1 MRCLIIL
8 GLCLS
13 AFYFNMGLTSAAETQ
28 TFPNLPE
35 IKPLL
40 KPATDWPTGKY
51 WTGKTVGSKDFYL
64 SEQGNY
70 IRMTEKGSWPY
81 YETGFFPVIIPGH
94 WSLSVFNPDAKL
106 APWQKEQVNQ
116 FLQNKWPL
124 FSINYIRMQGW
135 EAPAPVTLE
144 RVNDIWIG
152 DGQPEEPVYRLEPV
166 FHYISTG
173 QKWQGSSMYLWKDTS
188 AVDYLKNE
196 LIPTLEKEI
205 PGCTVPGFQWTRKA
219 MKQLCDI
226 YCETYLSKSIR
237 PIAWTMYLS
246 PYMIAEMPNVV
257 TVASKGGDA
266 RLLALQRGVARQSGG
281 GKFLLSWRGHEPTE
295 RYAYLKGNIFNL
307 PDRENWGYPLPHLK
321 YYIFR
326 PYLLGENYY
335 MNEGF
340 PGSLIHDMDGNE
352 TFQLTALGKITKDL
366 LDYVNRVPERG
377 TVYTPVAL
385 VQGWDRGDEQHYF
398 GKVAFD
404 NADWMN
410 YALLNDLLLPE
421 HRHTRNTQEYSVTAP
436 FGEIMDL
443 LQPNPNKTVD
453 PKIFDGYKVL
463 VLMGGVTLSEQYK
476 TVLQDYV
483 RNGGIIVINAA
494 DAKGQFDR
502 GFTGVEIGSSFQ
514 ATEVKNDLSGKIFS
528 EKQFNCFQLSL
539 NGAET
544 LYSSGGKPAVT
555 ANHYGK
561 GQVIVTAPE
570 HMLAIDKEPTVEGAL
585 KKRVIRP
592 LLLTFWT
599 DFFDS
604 LFASVSPFEVR
615 VRPEDKPD
623 ISWSICKKG
632 DKWTLALY
640 NYSLKREELVQD
652 SVGTACVTANYPYKA
667 VPVEIVCRFPA
678 EDVVELFEGREV
690 KIQKIDG
697 YTHIRLMCRGGDIGI
712 YEFSRTRT
720 PLPEFTRY
728 INFVLNKPVKA
739 SSTFKGYSQE
749 YAVDGKEGNGNSWW
763 QSGEQKGEFAMP
775 QWLNVD
781 LQQPELIDHVKLIF
795 HVWEQRESELRQN
808 VYKYQV
814 QTSMDGKEWQTVI
827 DESRNENPAQ
837 PGGMETWFKPV
848 KARYVKLLVLRNSSN
863 GGAQV
868 VEFSVMGNKT
878 EQYMP
883 KRKFARPELTQLL
896 PEYISTAPDKK
907 KVYLTKLEPLSVKP
921 GWMPSGKQWNEL
933 NGWVKLYT
941 GMESSEGM
949 ECMESLYGESVFEA
963 VYQISSDAKY
973 FAAIC
978 GFGNRDRRASV
989 EFKVYVDD
997 QLKFDSGIYRIGQ
1010 TPLPVVVD
1018 IEGAKKL
1025 KLVTTDAGD
1034 GIACDYAWW
1043 GDARFILK

>member
-1 MRCLIIL
+1 MRLSVLWFCAVCLNAGIVSGKDL
-8 GLCLS
+8 Q
-13 AFYFNMGLTSAAETQ
+13 YF
-28 TFPNLPE
+28 PVLPE
-35 IKPLL
+35 IKPLF
-40 KPATDWPTGKY
+40 KPETDWPLGKY

-70 IRMTEKGSWPY
+70 IRMAEKSSCPY
-81 YETGFFPVIIPGH
+81 YETGFFPAIIPGH

-106 APWQKEQVNQ
+106 APRQKEQVDQ

-135 EAPAPVTLE
+135 EAPSPATLAL
-144 RVNDIWIG
+144 VNDIWIG
-152 DGQPEEPVYRLEPV
+152 DGQPEEPIYRLEPV
-166 FHYISTG
+166 FHYLSTG
-173 QKWQGSSMYLWKDTS
+173 QKWQGSSMYLWKDAS
-188 AVDYLKNE
+188 ALDYFKNE
-196 LIPTLEKEI
+196 LIPKLEKEI
-205 PGCTVPGFQWTRKA
+205 PGCTTAGFKWTRKTL
-219 MKQLCDI
+219 KQLCDI
-226 YCETYLSKSIR
+226 YCETYLSKSVR

-307 PDRENWGYPLPHLK
+307 PDRENWGYPLPHIK

-340 PGSLIHDMDGNE
+340 PGSLIHDMDGNG
-352 TFQLTALGKITKDL
+352 TFQLTALGRITKDL
-366 LDYVNRVPERG
+366 MDYSNRVPERG

-421 HRHTRNTQEYSVTAP
+421 HRHTRNTHGYSRTAP

-443 LQPNPNKTVD
+443 LQPNPNKPID

-463 VLMGGVTLSEQYK
+463 VLMGGITLSEQYK

-483 RNGGIIVINAA
+483 RNGGILVINAA
-494 DAKGQFDR
+494 DARNQFDD
-502 GFTGVEIGSSFQ
+502 GFTGVEIGGSFQ
-514 ATEVKNDLSGKIFS
+514 AAEVKNDLTGKIFS
-528 EKQFNCFQLSL
+528 EKQFNCSQLSL
-539 NGAET
+539 NGAEA
-544 LYSSGGKPAVT
+544 LYSSGGKPAVS
-555 ANHYGK
+555 AKSYGE
-561 GQVIVTAPE
+561 GRVIVTAPE
-570 HMLAIDKEPTVEGAL
+570 YMLAIEKQITLEGQT
-585 KKRVIRP
+585 KTRMSRP
-592 LLLTFWT
+592 PLLTFWS

-697 YTHIRLMCRGGDIGI
+697 YTHVRLMCRGGDIGI
-712 YEFSRTRT
+712 YEFSRTRS
-720 PLPEFTRY
+720 PLPAFTRY
-728 INFVLNKPVKA
+728 VDFALNKPVKA
-739 SSTFKGYSQE
+739 SSAFMGYGPE
-749 YAVDGKEGNGNSWW
+749 YAVDGKEGNSNFW
-763 QSGEQKGEFAMP
+763 QSGDQKGVFSTP
-775 QWLNVD
+775 QWLTVD
-781 LQQPELIDHVKLIF
+781 LQRPELLDHIKLIF
-795 HVWEQRESELRQN
+795 HVWDQQEPEARQN

-814 QTSMDGKEWQTVI
+814 QISMDGNDWKTVI
-827 DESRNENPAQ
+827 DESKNESPAL
-837 PGGMETWFKPV
+837 PGGTETWFKPV
-848 KARYVKLLVLRNSSN
+848 QARYVKLLVLRNSSN

-868 VEFSVMGNKT
+868 VEFSVMGSKT
-878 EQYMP
+878 EQYAP
-883 KRKFARPELTQLL
+883 KRKFARPQLTQLL
-896 PEYISTAPDKK
+896 PEYISSAPDKK

-921 GWMPSGKQWNEL
+921 GWMPSGKQWSEL
-933 NGWVKLYT
+933 NGWVKLYA
-941 GMESSEGM
+941 GMESSDGL
-949 ECMESLYGESVFEA
+949 ECPESIYGESVFEA
-963 VYQISSDAKY
+963 TYQIPANANY

-989 EFKVYVDD
+989 EFKIYVDD

-1010 TPLPVVVD
+1010 MPLPVVVD
-1018 IEGAKKL
+1018 IEGARKL
-1025 KLVTTDAGD
+1025 KLVTTDGGD
-1034 GIACDYAWW
+1034 GIAADYAWW